1 MRNRKEIIVDGKA
14 QSQHVLGDVG
24 AIFACVAAGQAIS
37 GFATPL
43 YNKIYVAVRI
53 MRMVMIMTKPNITM
67 FCMLDFKYAT
77 IKHSYGDTPL
87 QQNICRG
94 EDGDEDNDDNDK
106 TTYYHVLDVGC

>member
-1 MRNRKEIIVDGKA
+1 MVIV
-14 QSQHVLGDVG
+14 VIVGDVG

-87 QQNICRG
+87 QQDIRRG
-94 EDGDEDNDDNDK
+94 GDDEDGDDNDK
-106 TTYYHVLDVGC
+106 TMLGFLIPLCSLLPCTPLEL